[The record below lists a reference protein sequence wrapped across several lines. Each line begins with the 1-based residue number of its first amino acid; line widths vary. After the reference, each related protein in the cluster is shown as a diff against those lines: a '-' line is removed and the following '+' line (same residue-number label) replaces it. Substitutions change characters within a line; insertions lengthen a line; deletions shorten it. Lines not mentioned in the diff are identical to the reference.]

1 MGSSMCGFARK
12 GYTGKPTGRYEM
24 SFIIPGAEN
33 ETKGGGDL
41 IKETT
46 TQTFVADVIEESKQV
61 PVLVDFWA
69 PWCGP
74 CKQLTPLLEKA
85 VNAAAGKIKLAKM
98 NIDQYPEVASQ
109 LGIQS
114 IPAVFAFKDGKPV
127 DGFMGAVSE
136 GELRQFIDRVTA
148 GGGGDE
154 TQQKLEAAENALE
167 QGSLNEAATS
177 FAEVLQSDAE
187 NVTAMAGL
195 AKCYIKSGD
204 LARAEQMLDLVPHAK
219 RSDSAVSSAQAMLD
233 LAKKT
238 EDASDT
244 SELEQRVDQEP
255 ADLQARFD
263 LALALQAKGA
273 REAAMEQLL
282 EIVKRDRNWNDGAA
296 RQQLVEFFDAW
307 GANDPL
313 TVKGRQRLSTILFS

>member
-1 MGSSMCGFARK
+1 
-12 GYTGKPTGRYEM
+12 M
-24 SFIIPGAEN
+24 SFIISGADNQN
-33 ETKGGGDL
+33 EAGGEL

-46 TQTFVADVIEESKQV
+46 TQTFVADVIETSKQV

-85 VNAAAGKIKLAKM
+85 VNAAAGKVKLVKM
-98 NIDQYPEVASQ
+98 NIDQYPEVAGQ

-136 GELRQFIDRVTA
+136 GELSQFIDRVTA
-148 GGGGDE
+148 GGGDQ
-154 TQQKLEAAENALE
+154 TQQILEAAEAALDD
-167 QGSLNEAATS
+167 GSVNEAANL
-177 FAEVLQSDAE
+177 FAQVLQGDQE
-187 NVTAMAGL
+187 NVNAIAGL
-195 AKCYIKSGD
+195 AKCYIKSAD
-204 LARAEQMLDLVPHAK
+204 LERAEQTLAMVPAAK
-219 RSDSAVSSAQAMLD
+219 QMDSAVTSAQAMLD
-233 LAKKT
+233 LARKS
-238 EDASDT
+238 EEAADT
-244 SELEQRVDQEP
+244 SELEQKVADHP

-263 LALALQAKGA
+263 LALALQAKGK
-273 REAAMEQLL
+273 REAAMDQLL
-282 EIVKRDRNWNDGAA
+282 EIVKRDREWREGAA

-307 GANDPL
+307 GATDPL

>member
-1 MGSSMCGFARK
+1 
-12 GYTGKPTGRYEM
+12 M
-24 SFIIPGAEN
+24 SFIISGAVN
-33 ETKGGGDL
+33 QNGVDGDL

-46 TQTFVADVIEESKQV
+46 TQTFVADVIEASKQV

-74 CKQLTPLLEKA
+74 CKQLTPRLEQA
-85 VNAAAGKIKLAKM
+85 VKNAGGKVKLVKM
-98 NIDQYPEVASQ
+98 NIDQDPEVASQ

-114 IPAVFAFKDGKPV
+114 IPAVFAFKDGRPV
-127 DGFMGAVSE
+127 DGFMGAV
-136 GELRQFIDRVTA
+136 GESDLRQFIDRVTA
-148 GGGGDE
+148 GAGGDDV
-154 TQQKLEAAENALE
+154 QQTLDAAEAALND
-167 QGSLNEAATS
+167 GNVNEAANL
-177 FAEVLQSDAE
+177 FAQVLQSDQE
-187 NVTAMAGL
+187 NVNAIAGL

-204 LARAEQMLDLVPHAK
+204 LERAEQMLGMVPIAK
-219 RSDSAVSSAQAMLD
+219 EMDSAVTSAKAMLD
-233 LAKKT
+233 LARKS
-238 EDASDT
+238 EDAADT
-244 SELEQRVDQEP
+244 TELEQKVADNP

-263 LALALQAKGA
+263 LALAQQAKGQ

-282 EIVKRDRNWNDGAA
+282 EIVMRDRSWNEGAA